1 MTVALKLVT
10 LSINLRK
17 SNMPKFTFIAEHDDD
32 TTTAVTFEKEQLDEV
47 LDQFK
52 FFLSGVSYI
61 IDPHSRL
68 DFVNDD

>member
-1 MTVALKLVT
+1 
-10 LSINLRK
+10 
-17 SNMPKFTFIAEHDDD
+17 MPKFTFIAEHDDD